1 MSATGFTPIQLFRTA
16 TPGAAP
22 TAISLADG
30 ELAINTADE
39 KLFFKNAGGSV
50 VEFSSGGIQFTDVKT
65 ANYTTAAGEG
75 VQTSTTGGAFTV
87 TLPATPATGDQ
98 VIITDAGGAWGT
110 NNLTVGRN
118 GSTIEGSATNLICD
132 VSNLAV
138 QLVFSGTTWTVF
150 A

>member
-1 MSATGFTPIQLFRTA
+1 MAATGFTPIQLYRTA
-16 TPGAAP
+16 TPGSAP
-22 TAISLADG
+22 SALNLADG

-65 ANYTTAAGEG
+65 ANYTAEAGEG
-75 VQTSTTGGAFTV
+75 VQTDTTGGVFTV
-87 TLPATPATGDQ
+87 TLPSTPATGDQ
-98 VIITDAGGAWGT
+98 VIITDAGSSWAT

-118 GSTIEGSATNLICD
+118 GSTIEGAASDLVCD
-132 VSNLAV
+132 VDDL
-138 QLVFSGTTWTVF
+138 LVTLVYSGTTWTVF